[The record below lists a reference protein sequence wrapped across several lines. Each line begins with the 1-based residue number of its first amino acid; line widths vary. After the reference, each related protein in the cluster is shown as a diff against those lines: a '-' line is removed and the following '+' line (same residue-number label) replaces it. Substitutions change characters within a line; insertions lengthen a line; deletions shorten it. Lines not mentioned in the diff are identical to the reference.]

1 MKGVLKEFTDFI
13 NRGNVVD
20 LAIAVIIGIAFG
32 KIITSFVVDILTPLI
47 GIIAGGINF
56 SSLAVVIGKQQGKEV
71 VLAYGKFLQTSFDF
85 LLTAVALFLVIKLL
99 AQHEKWRTAKLRKDQ
114 TSSED
119 KPAEVKEEVLL
130 LREIRDNLKNR
141 SL

>member
-1 MKGVLKEFTDFI
+1 MKGVLKEFTDFL

-32 KIITSFVVDILTPLI
+32 KIITSFVVDIMTPLI
-47 GIIAGGINF
+47 GIIAGGINL

-99 AQHEKWRTAKLRKDQ
+99 AQHERWRTAKLRKDQ